1 MTKDMT
7 QREMEE
13 HISFLQAQLQYL
25 KTLPFLRV
33 NPNDPSQQKPTPA
46 AKQYKEL
53 MQQYIN
59 LVKAYDTLLDKADAK
74 NKNSDIPEAFATFL
88 ESTEEDE

>member
-13 HISFLQAQLQYL
+13 HISFLQTQLQYL
-25 KTLPFLRV
+25 KTLPFIRV
-33 NPNDPSQQKPTPA
+33 NPTDSSQQKPTPA

-59 LVKAYDTLLDKADAK
+59 LVKAYDTLLDKSDAK

-88 ESTEEDE
+88 ESTEGDD

>member
-13 HISFLQAQLQYL
+13 HIAFLQTQLQYL
-25 KTLPFLRV
+25 KTLPFIRV
-33 NPNDPSQQKPTPA
+33 NPKDSTQQKPTPA

-59 LVKAYDTLLDKADAK
+59 LVKAYDTLIDKSDS
-74 NKNSDIPEAFATFL
+74 KNSDIPDAFRQFL
-88 ESTEEDE
+88 EG